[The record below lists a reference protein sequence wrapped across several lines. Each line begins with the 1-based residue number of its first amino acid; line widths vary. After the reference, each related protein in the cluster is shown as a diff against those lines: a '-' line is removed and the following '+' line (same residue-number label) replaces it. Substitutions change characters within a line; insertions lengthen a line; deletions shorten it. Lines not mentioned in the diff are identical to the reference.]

1 MRGIIIESFGG
12 PDHLIFREDLP
23 DPVPGTGEVLV
34 SVDAVGV
41 NFTDVYQ
48 REGIYPRPLPFTPGS
63 EGVGRIIALG
73 EGVVGDA
80 ADDAATADDADADG
94 AWSVGDRVAW
104 CNAPDSYAEQVV
116 VPADSLIAMPDGI
129 PDDVAASV
137 LLQGLTAHF
146 LVHDVGRLSPGDT
159 VLLTAGAGG
168 VGLLLTQLAVA
179 AGARVASVVSSDA
192 KEELAREAGAD
203 LVLRYDDDFP
213 ARIRDWTGDDS
224 PFGPGADVV
233 FDGVGAATFDD
244 SLRCA
249 RVRGL
254 VALFGAASGA
264 VPPMD
269 PQQLNQHGSLFLTRP
284 HLRHFIRDRAELS
297 HRAGEVL
304 SRIADGTLRVRV
316 GDRFPLD
323 DAAGAHRALQS
334 RATTGSLVL
343 LP

>member
-1 MRGIIIESFGG
+1 M
-12 PDHLIFREDLP
+12 
-23 DPVPGTGEVLV
+23 
-34 SVDAVGV
+34 
-41 NFTDVYQ
+41 
-48 REGIYPRPLPFTPGS
+48 
-63 EGVGRIIALG
+63 
-73 EGVVGDA
+73 
-80 ADDAATADDADADG
+80 
-94 AWSVGDRVAW
+94 
-104 CNAPDSYAEQVV
+104 
-116 VPADSLIAMPDGI
+116 
-129 PDDVAASV
+129 
-137 LLQGLTAHF
+137 
-146 LVHDVGRLSPGDT
+146 
-159 VLLTAGAGG
+159 
-168 VGLLLTQLAVA
+168 
-179 AGARVASVVSSDA
+179 
-192 KEELAREAGAD
+192 
-203 LVLRYDDDFP
+203 
-213 ARIRDWTGDDS
+213 
-224 PFGPGADVV
+224 V
-233 FDGVGAATFDD
+233 FDGVGKATFDV
-244 SLRCA
+244 SLQCA

>member
-12 PDHLIFREDLP
+12 PEQLDFREDLP
-23 DPVPGTGEVLV
+23 DPIPDDGEVLV
-34 SVDAVGV
+34 SVGAVGV

-63 EGVGRIIALG
+63 EGAGVIRDLG
-73 EGVVGDA
+73 PGVAGGP
-80 ADDAATADDADADG
+80 DG
-94 AWSVGDRVAW
+94 WSVGDRVAW
-104 CNAPDSYAEQVV
+104 CNAPDSYAELVA
-116 VPADSLIAMPDGI
+116 VPADSLVAIPDSI
-129 PDDVAASV
+129 PDDVAASI

-146 LVHDVGRLSPGDT
+146 LVHDVGRLCPGNT

-179 AGARVASVVSSDA
+179 AGARVATIVSSDEKA
-192 KEELAREAGAD
+192 ALSRDAGAE
-203 LVLRYDDDFP
+203 LVLHYDDDVP
-213 ARIRDWTGDDS
+213 ARIRDWTGDRGADD
-224 PFGPGADVV
+224 PGVDVV
-233 FDGVGAATFDD
+233 FDGVGKATFDV
-244 SLRCA
+244 SLQCA